1 MSSGVSQNRFVLLD
15 GMRGLAA
22 LAVLSFHAVVVT
34 DYQYLDSF
42 YLFVDFFFVLSGF
55 VLFPSLP
62 QSFKG
67 FGRNSLRFILNRMLR
82 FWPMLIAV
90 IAFIWVLYRIGQS
103 AEFAQPDPNYSDK
116 NFIDAFLLG
125 QIFNAGAIG
134 MNWALWS
141 LSAEWYGNLTYIP
154 LTAIKKNLGIIAGI
168 VIGYIALWW
177 GLNHDQNF
185 IGDSW
190 SVGSGPISHWEAY
203 GRMMAEFGFGLL
215 VRKYLPEL
223 SKYRSVW
230 MTALAGLLTVVLLWS
245 HSVFQGDT
253 VYWTTYF
260 AGPVFAFLILQAS
273 AYNPSVEGWLGT
285 SLSWLGKM
293 SFGIYAYHVVILI
306 AYDQIIPQPDAFPE
320 FGSQVWANF
329 LITKIVICSVIAIML
344 AYQTNRLVEGPI
356 QRLGKRALK
365 RL

>member
-1 MSSGVSQNRFVLLD
+1 MSTGGTQNRFVLLD
-15 GMRGLAA
+15 GLRGLAA

-67 FGRNSLRFILNRMLR
+67 FGRTSGRFVLNRILR

-90 IAFIWVLYRIGQS
+90 VALIWVLYRIGQS
-103 AEFAQPDPNYSDK
+103 TEFAQPDPNYSDET
-116 NFIDAFLLG
+116 FVQAFFLTQL
-125 QIFNAGAIG
+125 FNAGAIG

-141 LSAEWYGNLTYIP
+141 LSAEWFGNLTYIP
-154 LTAIKKNLGIIAGI
+154 LTAIKNNIGI
-168 VIGYIALWW
+168 VVGIVLGYVALCY
-177 GLNHDQNF
+177 GLNTDKEF

-190 SVGSGPISHWEAY
+190 STGSGPIAHWEAY

-215 VRKYLPEL
+215 IRKYLPQL
-223 SKYRSVW
+223 TKFRSHW
-230 MTALAGLLTVVLLWS
+230 MFIASIGIAVALLVS
-245 HSVFQGDT
+245 HSFFQEDT

-273 AYNPSVEGWLGT
+273 AYNPSVDGWLGS

-306 AYDQIIPQPDAFPE
+306 AFTQIVPQPDEFPN
-320 FGSQVWANF
+320 FGSSVWASF
-329 LITKIVICSVIAIML
+329 LLTKIVTCSLIAIVL

-356 QRLGKRALK
+356 QRLGRRALK

>member
-1 MSSGVSQNRFVLLD
+1 
-15 GMRGLAA
+15 
-22 LAVLSFHAVVVT
+22 
-34 DYQYLDSF
+34 
-42 YLFVDFFFVLSGF
+42 
-55 VLFPSLP
+55 
-62 QSFKG
+62 
-67 FGRNSLRFILNRMLR
+67 
-82 FWPMLIAV
+82 MLIAV

-103 AEFAQPDPNYSDK
+103 TEWAQPDPNYSDET
-116 NFIDAFLLG
+116 FIQAFFLTQL
-125 QIFNAGAIG
+125 FNSGAIA

-141 LSAEWYGNLTYIP
+141 LSAEWFGNLSYIP
-154 LTAIKKNLGIIAGI
+154 LTAFKKNVGIVAGI
-168 VIGYIALWW
+168 VIGYVALWY
-177 GLNHDQNF
+177 GLNHDQEF

-190 SVGSGPISHWEAY
+190 SVGSGPIAHWEAY

-223 SKYRSVW
+223 SRFRNHWFMALSI
-230 MTALAGLLTVVLLWS
+230 ALAVVLLWS

-260 AGPVFAFLILQAS
+260 AGPVFAYLILQAS
-273 AYNPSVEGWLGT
+273 AYNPSVENWLGS

-306 AYDQIIPQPDAFPE
+306 AYDQIVPQPDAFPG
-320 FGSQVWANF
+320 FGSSTWAKF
-329 LITKIVICSVIAIML
+329 LLTKIVVTSVIAIVL

>member
-1 MSSGVSQNRFVLLD
+1 
-15 GMRGLAA
+15 
-22 LAVLSFHAVVVT
+22 
-34 DYQYLDSF
+34 
-42 YLFVDFFFVLSGF
+42 
-55 VLFPSLP
+55 
-62 QSFKG
+62 
-67 FGRNSLRFILNRMLR
+67 
-82 FWPMLIAV
+82 
-90 IAFIWVLYRIGQS
+90 
-103 AEFAQPDPNYSDK
+103 
-116 NFIDAFLLG
+116 
-125 QIFNAGAIG
+125 
-134 MNWALWS
+134 
-141 LSAEWYGNLTYIP
+141 
-154 LTAIKKNLGIIAGI
+154 
-168 VIGYIALWW
+168 
-177 GLNHDQNF
+177 
-185 IGDSW
+185 
-190 SVGSGPISHWEAY
+190 
-203 GRMMAEFGFGLL
+203 MMAEFGFGLL

-223 SKYRSVW
+223 SKYRSAW
-230 MTALAGLLTVVLLWS
+230 MTALAGLVTVVLLWS

-329 LITKIVICSVIAIML
+329 LITKIVICSVVAIML